1 MIKIEQTGHV
11 ALVVGD
17 AEKSKA
23 FYHGVLGMDVREED
37 PDHGGTFLGVGRHGH
52 NVDLFPRTAVSDN
65 QLDELAGQRMHH
77 FALRVATE
85 DDLREAYKALKA
97 AGITIEATMN
107 HESQHSIYV
116 KDPDGNRVEIYWEF
130 PDAVEIF
137 QQGRSDENRPLRLE
151 EPEGPED

>member
-17 AEKSKA
+17 AERSKA

-37 PDHGGTFLGVGRHGH
+37 PEHGGTFLGVGRYGH
-52 NVDLFPRTAVSDN
+52 NVDLFPRSSVPDE
-65 QLDELAGQRMHH
+65 QLDRLAGQRMHH

-85 DDLREAYKALKA
+85 EDLREAYKALKE
-97 AGITIEATMN
+97 AGIKIEATMN

-116 KDPDGNRVEIYWEF
+116 NDPDGNRVEIYWEF

-151 EPEGPED
+151 EPQGLED

>member
-1 MIKIEQTGHV
+1 MIRLKQTGHV

-17 AEKSKA
+17 VEKSKT
-23 FYHGVLGMDVREED
+23 FYHGVLGMEIREED
-37 PDHGGTFLGVGRHGH
+37 PDHGGTFLGVGVHGH
-52 NVDLFPRTAVSDN
+52 NVDLFPREAVSTG

-77 FALRVATE
+77 LALEVATE
-85 DDLREAYKALKA
+85 EDLVEAYNTLKE
-97 AGITIEATMN
+97 AGVQIENTMN

-137 QQGRSDENRPLRLE
+137 KRGRSDENRPLPFNE
-151 EPEGPED
+151 

>member
-1 MIKIEQTGHV
+1 MIRLKQTGHV

-17 AEKSKA
+17 VEKSKV
-23 FYHGVLGMDVREED
+23 FYHDVLGMEIREED
-37 PDHGGTFLGVGRHGH
+37 PDHGGTFLGVGTHGH
-52 NVDLFPRTAVSDN
+52 NVDLFPRSAVSTS

-77 FALRVATE
+77 MALEVATE
-85 DDLREAYKALKA
+85 EDLVEAYNTLKE
-97 AGITIEATMN
+97 AGVQIENTMN

-137 QQGRSDENRPLRLE
+137 KRGRSDENRPLPFNE
-151 EPEGPED
+151 